1 MRSSSSVKAIYLDRE
16 KVLEEVKRASE
27 IAKRTQPFVKEV
39 FLFGSL
45 ARGEEHGLSDVDILV
60 VVDSLRRE
68 EFWEKFGKVHRIF
81 ADNLSVDF
89 DLVLVPEEDFKK
101 HPDRFGK
108 LARV

>member
-1 MRSSSSVKAIYLDRE
+1 VRSSGSVKAIYLDRE
-16 KVLEEVKRASE
+16 KVLEEVKRASR
-27 IAKRTQPFVKEV
+27 IVKKTQPFVKDV

-60 VVDSLRRE
+60 IVDSLRRE

-81 ADNLSVDF
+81 ADNLSIDL
-89 DLVLVPEEDFKK
+89 DLVLVPEENFRKY
-101 HPDRFGK
+101 PDKFGK